1 MTRDMTTTQV
11 HITYKVWHMT
21 TKSLHNIYFHN
32 HWPTTALGMQHA
44 ATAQYTSY
52 IIQTSIITG
61 LQQH

>member
-1 MTRDMTTTQV
+1 MTRDTTTIQV
-11 HITYKVWHMT
+11 HITYKAQHMT

-32 HWPTTALGMQHA
+32 HWPAITLGMQHT

-52 IIQTSIITG
+52 IIQASIITG